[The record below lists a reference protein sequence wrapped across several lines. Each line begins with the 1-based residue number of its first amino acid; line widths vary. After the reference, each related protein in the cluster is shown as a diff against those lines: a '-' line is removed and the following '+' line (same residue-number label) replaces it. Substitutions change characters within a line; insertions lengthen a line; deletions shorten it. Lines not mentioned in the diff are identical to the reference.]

1 MIGIFK
7 VKIPIINLLDTI
19 SFILSTE
26 AASPSYLN
34 LIQILKNS
42 TQVLLLKTV
51 SLLLI
56 SLDLMNGNYQASIHF
71 ISNCFDL

>member
-71 ISNCFDL
+71 ISYCFDL

>member
-7 VKIPIINLLDTI
+7 VKIPIINLRDTI

-34 LIQILKNS
+34 LIQILKKS

-51 SLLLI
+51 SLLYSSRFNEWEL
-56 SLDLMNGNYQASIHF
+56 SGFNSFYFQLF
-71 ISNCFDL
+71 

>member
-34 LIQILKNS
+34 LIQILKKS

-56 SLDLMNGNYQASIHF
+56 ILDLMNGNYQASIHF

>member
-56 SLDLMNGNYQASIHF
+56 PLDLMNGNYQASIHF